1 MHSKTKDWVVDVL
14 INYDVERI
22 NSILCDFYNATG
34 TRLDLYSNSFEP
46 ISTGQLGMC
55 DFCKYVQKDSDCKKI
70 CSSFDNMLMHKCSES
85 MRPERDI
92 CPFGLM
98 NVVAPIIYNG
108 ESLGYFFFGQMKTI
122 SHFSEP
128 ESIFM
133 KYSLDKA
140 SLKMHY
146 TSLPLFE
153 LELIKSISNLAEI
166 VLKHL
171 LTENLLKFDYDET
184 LQKALLYIDANIDK
198 NLSIKAISK
207 GINVSKS
214 ALYSKFHTLLNCT
227 IGDYVNRKRIERS
240 THLLTETNMSIE
252 EVSQKTGF
260 SSASYYTK
268 IFKQHM
274 GITPLKYKKS
284 QSTK

>member
-1 MHSKTKDWVVDVL
+1 ML
-14 INYDVERI
+14 INYDVNKI
-22 NSILCDFYNATG
+22 NDILYDFYNTTG
-34 TRLDLYSNSFEP
+34 TRLDLFSNSFEQ
-46 ISTGQLGMC
+46 ISSGQYGIC
-55 DFCKYVQKDSDCKKI
+55 DFCKYVQKDESCKQI
-70 CSSFDNMLMHKCSES
+70 CTAFDNMLMQKSSKS
-85 MRPERDI
+85 MQAERDI

-108 ESLGYFFFGQMKTI
+108 ESLGYFFFGQMKTLPQY
-122 SHFSEP
+122 SEP
-128 ESIFM
+128 DSGAI
-133 KYSLDKA
+133 KHSLDRV

-146 TSLPLFE
+146 TSLQLFE
-153 LELIKSISNLAEI
+153 IERIKSISNLAEI

-171 LTENLLKFDYDET
+171 LTENILKFDYDET
-184 LQKALLYIDANIDK
+184 LQKALTYIDTNLEKD
-198 NLSIKAISK
+198 LSIKSISK

-214 ALYSKFHTLLNCT
+214 ALYSKFHTLLDCT
-227 IGDYVNRKRIERS
+227 IGEYVNKKRIEKS
-240 THLLTETNMSIE
+240 TQMLVDTNMSIE

-284 QSTK
+284 KMK

>member
-1 MHSKTKDWVVDVL
+1 ML
-14 INYDVERI
+14 INYDVNRI
-22 NSILCDFYNATG
+22 NDILYDFYNTTG
-34 TRLDLYSNSFEP
+34 TRLDLFSNSFEQ
-46 ISTGQLGMC
+46 ISSGQYGIC
-55 DFCKYVQKDSDCKKI
+55 DFCKYVQKDANCKQI
-70 CSSFDNMLMHKCSES
+70 CTAFDNMLMQKSSQS
-85 MRPERDI
+85 MQAERDI

-98 NVVAPIIYNG
+98 NVVSPIIYNG
-108 ESLGYFFFGQMKTI
+108 ESLGYFFFGQMKT
-122 SHFSEP
+122 HPQYSEI
-128 ESIFM
+128 ESALI
-133 KYSLDKA
+133 KHSLDRV

-153 LELIKSISNLAEI
+153 IEKIKSISNLAEI

-171 LTENLLKFDYDET
+171 LTENILKFDYDET
-184 LQKALLYIDANIDK
+184 LQKALTYIDSNLDK
-198 NLSIKAISK
+198 DLSIKSISK

-214 ALYSKFHTLLNCT
+214 ALYSKFHSLLNCT
-227 IGDYVNRKRIERS
+227 IGEYVNRKRIEKS
-240 THLLTETNMSIE
+240 TQMLVDTNFSIE

-284 QSTK
+284 KMK

>member
-1 MHSKTKDWVVDVL
+1 
-14 INYDVERI
+14 
-22 NSILCDFYNATG
+22 
-34 TRLDLYSNSFEP
+34 
-46 ISTGQLGMC
+46 
-55 DFCKYVQKDSDCKKI
+55 
-70 CSSFDNMLMHKCSES
+70 MLMQKSSKS
-85 MRPERDI
+85 MQAEHDI

-108 ESLGYFFFGQMKTI
+108 ESLGYFFFGQMKTLPQY
-122 SHFSEP
+122 SEP
-128 ESIFM
+128 DSGAI
-133 KYSLDKA
+133 KHSLDRV

-146 TSLPLFE
+146 TSLQLFE
-153 LELIKSISNLAEI
+153 IERIKSISNLAEI

-171 LTENLLKFDYDET
+171 LTENILKFDYDET
-184 LQKALLYIDANIDK
+184 LQKALTYIDTNLEKD
-198 NLSIKAISK
+198 LSIKSISK

-214 ALYSKFHTLLNCT
+214 ALYSKFHTLLDCT
-227 IGDYVNRKRIERS
+227 IGEYVNKKRIEKS
-240 THLLTETNMSIE
+240 TQMLVDTNMSIE

-284 QSTK
+284 KMK

>member
-1 MHSKTKDWVVDVL
+1 ML
-14 INYDVERI
+14 INYDVNKI
-22 NSILCDFYNATG
+22 NDILYDFYNTTG
-34 TRLDLYSNSFEP
+34 TRLDLFSNSFEQ
-46 ISTGQLGMC
+46 ISSGQYGIC
-55 DFCKYVQKDSDCKKI
+55 DFCKYVQKDESCKQI
-70 CSSFDNMLMHKCSES
+70 CTAFDNMLMQKSSKS
-85 MRPERDI
+85 MQAERDI

-108 ESLGYFFFGQMKTI
+108 ESLGYFFFGQMKTLPQY
-122 SHFSEP
+122 SEP
-128 ESIFM
+128 DSGAI
-133 KYSLDKA
+133 KHSLDRV

-146 TSLPLFE
+146 TSLQLFE
-153 LELIKSISNLAEI
+153 IERIKSISNLAEI

-171 LTENLLKFDYDET
+171 LTENILKFDYDET
-184 LQKALLYIDANIDK
+184 LQKALTYIDTNLEKD
-198 NLSIKAISK
+198 LSIKSISK

-214 ALYSKFHTLLNCT
+214 ALYSKFHTLLDCT
-227 IGDYVNRKRIERS
+227 IGEYVNKKRIEKS
-240 THLLTETNMSIE
+240 TQMLIDTNMSIE

-284 QSTK
+284 KMK

>member
-1 MHSKTKDWVVDVL
+1 ML
-14 INYDVERI
+14 INYDIDRI

-34 TRLDLYSNSFEP
+34 TRLDLYNNSFEQ
-46 ISTGQLGMC
+46 IGSGQYSMC
-55 DFCKYVQKDSDCKKI
+55 DFCKYVQKDPECKKI
-70 CSSFDNMLMHKCSES
+70 CTAFDNTLMQKSSKS
-85 MRPERDI
+85 MKAERDI

-98 NVVAPIIYNG
+98 NVVAPIVYNG
-108 ESLGYFFFGQMKTI
+108 ESLGYFFFGQMKTMT
-122 SHFSEP
+122 HYTEP
-128 ESIFM
+128 ENSYS

-140 SLKMHY
+140 VLKMHY

-153 LELIKSISNLAEI
+153 LDLIKSISNLAEI

-171 LTENLLKFDYDET
+171 LTENILKFDYDET

-198 NLSIKAISK
+198 NLSIKAISH

-227 IGDYVNRKRIERS
+227 IGDYVNRKRIEKS
-240 THLLTETNMSIE
+240 TQLLTKTNMSIE

-274 GITPLKYKKS
+274 GITPLKYKKL
-284 QSTK
+284 QKTK

>member
-1 MHSKTKDWVVDVL
+1 ML
-14 INYDVERI
+14 INYDVNKI
-22 NSILCDFYNATG
+22 NDILYDFYNTTG
-34 TRLDLYSNSFEP
+34 TRLDLFSNSFEQ
-46 ISTGQLGMC
+46 ISSGQYGIC
-55 DFCKYVQKDSDCKKI
+55 DFCKYVQKDENYKQI
-70 CSSFDNMLMHKCSES
+70 CTSFDNMLMQKSSKS
-85 MRPERDI
+85 MQAERDI

-108 ESLGYFFFGQMKTI
+108 ESLGYFFFGQMKTLPQY
-122 SHFSEP
+122 SEP
-128 ESIFM
+128 GSGAI
-133 KYSLDKA
+133 KHSLDRV

-146 TSLPLFE
+146 TSLQLFE
-153 LELIKSISNLAEI
+153 IERIKSISNLAEI

-171 LTENLLKFDYDET
+171 LTENILKFDYDET
-184 LQKALLYIDANIDK
+184 LQKALTYIDTNLEKD
-198 NLSIKAISK
+198 LSIKSISK

-214 ALYSKFHTLLNCT
+214 ALYSKFHTLLDCT
-227 IGDYVNRKRIERS
+227 IGEYVNKKRIEKS
-240 THLLTETNMSIE
+240 TQMLVDTNMSIE

-284 QSTK
+284 KMK

>member
-1 MHSKTKDWVVDVL
+1 ML
-14 INYDVERI
+14 INYDVNKI
-22 NSILCDFYNATG
+22 NDILYDFYNTTG
-34 TRLDLYSNSFEP
+34 TRLDLFSNSFEQ
-46 ISTGQLGMC
+46 ISSGQYGIC
-55 DFCKYVQKDSDCKKI
+55 DFCKYVQKDENCKQI
-70 CSSFDNMLMHKCSES
+70 CTAFDNMLMQKSSKS
-85 MRPERDI
+85 MQAERDI

-108 ESLGYFFFGQMKTI
+108 ESLGYFFFGQMKTLPQY
-122 SHFSEP
+122 SEP
-128 ESIFM
+128 GSGAI
-133 KYSLDKA
+133 KHSLDRV

-146 TSLPLFE
+146 TSLQLFE
-153 LELIKSISNLAEI
+153 IERIKSISNLAEI

-171 LTENLLKFDYDET
+171 LTENILKFDYDET
-184 LQKALLYIDANIDK
+184 LQKALTYIDTNLEKD
-198 NLSIKAISK
+198 LSIKSISK

-214 ALYSKFHTLLNCT
+214 ALYSKFHTLLDCT
-227 IGDYVNRKRIERS
+227 IGEYVNKKRIEKS
-240 THLLTETNMSIE
+240 TQMLVDTNMSIE

-284 QSTK
+284 KMK